1 MRSELTTL
9 VEIGTDY
16 IGSHKSNYHT
26 ITTLTIPC
34 LSENKHLKLQYALQN
49 KRQSME
55 SKQQTGSTFNILVD
69 HNVPER
75 PLKMDFGDNRNYE
88 TAFSR
93 LFDGSEKYLTITSAR
108 HALYLHGR

>member
-1 MRSELTTL
+1 M
-9 VEIGTDY
+9 
-16 IGSHKSNYHT
+16 T
-26 ITTLTIPC
+26 IRC

-55 SKQQTGSTFNILVD
+55 IKQQTRSTFNILVD

-93 LFDGSEKYLTITSAR
+93 LIDGSEKCLTITPAR
-108 HALYLHGR
+108 HALYLHVR